1 MQLSDNYQ
9 LIKGRIS
16 VKSGSDI
23 HILIVDDVSE
33 NIQVAMNILREES
46 YTFSFASDGEE
57 ALNLISSE
65 TFDLIL
71 LDIMMP
77 KINGYG
83 VCTAIKEIEHAKET
97 PVIFL
102 TAKTDTDSIAKGF
115 EVGGVDYIIKPF
127 HANELL
133 ARVKTHLE
141 LSESKK
147 QLKKH
152 SAEIENK
159 ATLQAVRLALEIE
172 ENQCEMIYIL
182 MEVMEST
189 SDETGQ
195 HIRRVAE
202 TSKLLAQKTSY
213 LSEEEVN
220 CIYLAS
226 PMHDIGKI
234 AIPKEILHKPG
245 KLTDEEM
252 TIMRTHAEKGAALLK
267 NSKRRLTTSASIIAL
282 QHHEKWDGSGYPKGL
297 KAEEIHIFGRIVAL
311 ADVFDALTHKRQYK
325 DAWTINDAIG
335 YIKKNSGSHFDPALV
350 KILVDNL
357 PEFLAIMKQ

>member
-1 MQLSDNYQ
+1 M
-9 LIKGRIS
+9 
-16 VKSGSDI
+16 KSGSDI

-33 NIQVAMNILREES
+33 NIQVAMNILKEES
-46 YTFSFASDGEE
+46 YTFSFASDGQE
-57 ALNLISSE
+57 ALDLISSNN
-65 TFDLIL
+65 FDLIL

-77 KINGYG
+77 KINGFE
-83 VCTAIKEIEHAKET
+83 VCLRIREMEHAKDT

-102 TAKTDTDSIAKGF
+102 TAKTDTDSVAKGF
-115 EVGGVDYIIKPF
+115 DVGGTDYIIKPF

-141 LSESKK
+141 LSGTKK
-147 QLKKH
+147 ELKEYAKH
-152 SAEIENK
+152 VENK
-159 ATLQAVRLALEIE
+159 AKLQAIRLSQEIE

-202 TSKLLAQKTSY
+202 TSKLLAQKISY

-220 CIYLAS
+220 SIFLAS

-252 TIMRTHAEKGAALLK
+252 TIMKTHAEKGASLLQ
-267 NSKRRLTTSASIIAL
+267 NSKRRLTTTAAIIAH
-282 QHHEKWDGSGYPKGL
+282 QHHEKWDGSGYPRGL
-297 KAEEIHIFGRIVAL
+297 KGEEIHIFGRIVAI

-325 DAWTINDAIG
+325 DAWSIESSME
-335 YIKKNSGSHFDPALV
+335 YIRDQSGSHFDPTLV
-350 KILVDNL
+350 QILIDYL
-357 PEFLAIMKQ
+357 PEFLEIIDK

>member
-1 MQLSDNYQ
+1 
-9 LIKGRIS
+9 
-16 VKSGSDI
+16 VKTGSDI

-33 NIQVAMNILREES
+33 NIQVAMNILKEES
-46 YTFSFASDGEE
+46 YRFSFASDGQE

-65 TFDLIL
+65 VFDLIL

-77 KINGYG
+77 KINGYD
-83 VCTAIKEIEHAKET
+83 VCSAIKKIDHAKET

-102 TAKTDTDSIAKGF
+102 TAKTDADSVAKGF

-133 ARVKTHLE
+133 ARVKTHIE

-152 SAEIENK
+152 AVEVENK
-159 ATLQAVRLALEIE
+159 ATLQATRLALEIE

-202 TSKLLAQKTSY
+202 TSKLLAQKTSF

-220 CIYLAS
+220 IIFLAS

-252 TIMRTHAEKGAALLK
+252 KIMRTHAEKGAELLK
-267 NSKRRLTTSASIIAL
+267 NSKRRLTASASIIAH

-297 KAEEIHIFGRIVAL
+297 KGDAIHIFGRIVAL

-325 DAWTINDAIG
+325 DAWSITDAIN
-335 YIKKNSGSHFDPALV
+335 YIKENSGSHFDPSLV
-350 KILVDNL
+350 NILIDNL
-357 PEFLAIMKQ
+357 PEFLEIIKE